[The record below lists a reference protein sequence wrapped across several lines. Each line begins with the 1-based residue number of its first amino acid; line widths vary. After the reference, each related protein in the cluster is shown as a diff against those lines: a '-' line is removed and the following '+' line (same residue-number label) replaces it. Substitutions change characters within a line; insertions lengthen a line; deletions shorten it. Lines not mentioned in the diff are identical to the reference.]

1 MSSELI
7 VRLSASPKLRG
18 IIDALPP
25 KVLSLSASGPTAP
38 VDWKAESLE
47 TRVEDIQ
54 SRIERATFTSKSDK
68 SNVVRLYKDYVARI
82 ATALLKTTALS
93 EAAVQETRALPPI
106 PAVSLPDTTAVQ
118 LADGQLLLSFAE
130 GGSTRFGVVAG
141 GRVNLTLAGGDAEL
155 SFDRCS
161 QQALPWRPSF
171 APGWEAAL
179 RSEVEALRPLGE
191 RCTKL
196 DAELEA
202 LATPPA
208 PSGRLPAVEECMRS
222 AEAEASAILEAAR
235 AQPTVAVVTDDVS
248 KGVRAAFASVL
259 ETIARHQS
267 GSVLEPLSL
276 DVQPLRQQLARL
288 GSVLEPAV
296 LETLAAAALRSTGAV
311 GYRSYLRGQSLTV
324 RTEGG
329 RWVDTEAGDG
339 GLLTLDGK
347 EVQLHPWNHAPLE
360 MPHAAFEAL
369 VRWWKDALHEQHQYI
384 YDALTGTPLHVLD
397 QTVPIGVL
405 AHTELASISN
415 AVDLGNWLTEVR
427 AKCCLG
433 HVADS
438 LAMILEGPPASG
450 KTCLMSQVVM
460 RTLRVDESIPIL
472 IKVQRLQ
479 QRKLQSSD
487 AFAAAWNWVDAYLR
501 LEHDEPIYRM
511 LRQVLMCICMCV
523 HMNVHD
529 EPTDRI
535 LRDRCV
541 QG

>member
-68 SNVVRLYKDYVARI
+68 SKVVRLYKDYVARI
-82 ATALLKTTALS
+82 ATALLKTIALG
-93 EAAVQETRALPPI
+93 EAAVQETRELPPI

-171 APGWEAAL
+171 APGWEAVL
-179 RSEVEALRPLGE
+179 RSEVEALRPLGK
-191 RCTKL
+191 RCTQL

-288 GSVLEPAV
+288 RPEA
-296 LETLAAAALRSTGAV
+296 LAAAALRSTGAV
-311 GYRSYLRGQSLTV
+311 GYRSYLCGQSLTV
-324 RTEGG
+324 RTKGG
-329 RWVDTEAGDG
+329 RWVDAEVGEG

-360 MPHAAFEAL
+360 MPHAAFEVL

-384 YDALTGTPLHVLD
+384 YDALTGTPLRVLD
-397 QTVPIGVL
+397 QTVPIDVL
-405 AHTELASISN
+405 ADTELAGISN
-415 AVDLGNWLTEVR
+415 AVDLGYWLTEVR

-460 RTLRVDESIPIL
+460 RTLRVDESVPIL
-472 IKVQRLQ
+472 IKVQQLQ

-511 LRQVLMCICMCV
+511 LRQVLVYICMCV

-535 LRDRCV
+535 LQDRCV